1 MIHATAYQTGFF
13 SMKTTPALIALIT
26 TVLGSGTIRAQKET
40 AALSPEELAS
50 RRSSIVNLE
59 NHIGQRQ
66 ERLGEIVTDIR
77 ALDDRVED
85 GVGEIVTMM
94 SQVKDSETSK
104 VRIANI
110 KVDVIVGL
118 KRTIDY
124 YNQHRDTLREELR
137 TGNSSLPKE
146 TLEKDL
152 AIFDARIDKRVKQI
166 LELAKSFPDPK
177 ELEKYESTY
186 TPGWNGWSYE
196 NQEISEAWK
205 QNRRDERHTESARE
219 GVRKGL
225 ADSIDHLQKRNAY
238 LTGKIQSPSVPE
250 AEKAYYQTEIARN
263 NGILEQRNTELE
275 EFSSGNAT
283 SAEPVMQDQAHDLD
297 LLVKSSRNDLRED
310 FFSIFRKYDE
320 LNRARAELKQLQ
332 DNLAARKAWL
342 TKYDAEHP
350 Q

>member
-1 MIHATAYQTGFF
+1 MNTRLVLF
-13 SMKTTPALIALIT
+13 SLSALALAP
-26 TVLGSGTIRAQKET
+26 LPGRAQEKT
-40 AALSPEELAS
+40 PALSPEELAS
-50 RRSSIVNLE
+50 RRSSVVNLE
-59 NHIGQRQ
+59 KHIEQRE
-66 ERLGEIVTDIR
+66 ERLGEIVSDIR
-77 ALDDRVED
+77 GLDDRVED
-85 GVGEIVTMM
+85 GVDEIVTMM

-124 YNQHRDTLREELR
+124 YNQHRDTLREQLR
-137 TGNSSLPKE
+137 TGKSAQSKE

-152 AIFDARIDKRVKQI
+152 AIFDARVDKRVKQI
-166 LELAKSFPDPK
+166 MELAKSFPDPQ

-186 TPGWNGWSYE
+186 SPGWNGWSYE

-225 ADSIDHLQKRNAY
+225 LDSIDHLQQRNAY
-238 LTGKIQSPSVPE
+238 LAGKLKSPNVPE
-250 AEKAYYQTEIARN
+250 AEKAYYETEIARN
-263 NGILEQRNTELE
+263 NGILEQRNTELQ
-275 EFSSGNAT
+275 EFSSGAAT
-283 SAEPVMQDQAHDLD
+283 EAAPVMQDQAHDLD
-297 LLVKSSRNDLRED
+297 LLVRSSRNDLRED

-342 TKYDAEHP
+342 EKYDAEHP

>member
-1 MIHATAYQTGFF
+1 
-13 SMKTTPALIALIT
+13 MKTRIVLFSLATLAAAPLPGRGQEKTP
-26 TVLGSGTIRAQKET
+26 
-40 AALSPEELAS
+40 ALSPEELAS
-50 RRSSIVNLE
+50 RRASVVNLE
-59 NHIGQRQ
+59 KHIGQRE
-66 ERLGEIVTDIR
+66 ERLGEIVSDIR
-77 ALDDRVED
+77 GLDDRVED
-85 GVGEIVTMM
+85 GVDEIVTMM

-124 YNQHRDTLREELR
+124 YNQHRDTLREQLR
-137 TGNSSLPKE
+137 TGKSAQSKE

-152 AIFDARIDKRVKQI
+152 AIFDARVDKRVKQI
-166 LELAKSFPDPK
+166 MELAKSFPDPQ

-186 TPGWNGWSYE
+186 STGWNGWSYE

-225 ADSIDHLQKRNAY
+225 LDSIDHLQQRNAY
-238 LTGKIQSPSVPE
+238 LAGKLKSPNVSE
-250 AEKAYYQTEIARN
+250 AEKEYYQTEITRN
-263 NGILEQRNTELE
+263 NGILEQRNTELQ
-275 EFSSGNAT
+275 EFSSGAAT
-283 SAEPVMQDQAHDLD
+283 PAEPVMQDQAHDLD
-297 LLVKSSRNDLRED
+297 MLVKSSRNDLRED

-342 TKYDAEHP
+342 VKYDAEHP